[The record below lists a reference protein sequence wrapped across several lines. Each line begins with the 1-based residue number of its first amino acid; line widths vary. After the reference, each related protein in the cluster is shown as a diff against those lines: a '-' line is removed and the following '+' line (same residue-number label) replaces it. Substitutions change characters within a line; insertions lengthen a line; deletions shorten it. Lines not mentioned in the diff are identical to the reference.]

1 MTFKHFCLLFLLLPL
16 TVNAQQEK
24 LSAWLRESME
34 AGHDI
39 GNMRRTE
46 DAKEMLT
53 TVFVRTSETLTEDSL
68 LKYGGIVYA
77 QLGDI
82 YIITIPLSQVGKL
95 IELSTVLR
103 VEANRRA
110 RVTLDTVSRINNI
123 LPVYVHSRAKA
134 LSWEWKT
141 WALTSPTP
149 PFIII

>member
-1 MTFKHFCLLFLLLPL
+1 
-16 TVNAQQEK
+16 
-24 LSAWLRESME
+24 
-34 AGHDI
+34 
-39 GNMRRTE
+39 
-46 DAKEMLT
+46 MLT

-95 IELSTVLR
+95 IELSTVMR

-123 LPVYVHSRAKA
+123 LPVY
-134 LSWEWKT
+134 EQN
-141 WALTSPTP
+141 P
-149 PFIII
+149 PHLL